1 MSQYEQAI
9 QHIGIVRVLTY
20 IVTIGFI
27 IFIGVGFAKKKP
39 NLKKMIIIALFAA
52 MAFILSFFKVFEL
65 PQGGS
70 INLLPFVPI
79 MLISVFYGVVEG
91 VTCGL
96 IYGVLSLITGGHMVG
111 IAEAL
116 MDYILANVTLGLAG
130 VVGREKKSQ
139 ILIGSIIAVFLSVF
153 SNILSGV
160 YFYGMYAPPEM
171 NLWWYSIVYNF
182 SSSGVVGILSIIL
195 LMFLP
200 IKRLKK
206 HI

>member
-1 MSQYEQAI
+1 MSQYDQAL
-9 QHIGIVRVLTY
+9 QHIELVRILTY
-20 IVTIGFI
+20 IVSIAFVV
-27 IFIGVGFAKKKP
+27 FIGVGFSKKKP
-39 NLKKMIIIALFAA
+39 SLKKMIVIALFAA
-52 MAFILSFFKVFEL
+52 MAFILSFIKLFSL

-79 MLISVFYGVVEG
+79 MLISIFYGVTEG
-91 VTCGL
+91 MTCGL
-96 IYGVLSLITGGHMVG
+96 IFGVLSLITGGHIVG

-130 VVGREKKSQ
+130 IVGRNTKSK
-139 ILIGSIIAVFLSVF
+139 ILIGSIIAVLLSVF

-171 NLWWYSIVYNF
+171 NLWGYSIIYNF
-182 SSSGVVGILSIIL
+182 SSVGIVGVLSIVVIML
-195 LMFLP
+195 LPVQKL
-200 IKRLKK
+200 RK

>member
-1 MSQYEQAI
+1 MSQYDQAL
-9 QHIGIVRVLTY
+9 QHIELVRILTY
-20 IVTIGFI
+20 IVSIAFVV
-27 IFIGVGFAKKKP
+27 FIGVGFSKKKP
-39 NLKKMIIIALFAA
+39 SLKKMIVIALFAA
-52 MAFILSFFKVFEL
+52 MAFILSFIKLFSL

-79 MLISVFYGVVEG
+79 MLISIFYGVTEG
-91 VTCGL
+91 MTCGL
-96 IYGVLSLITGGHMVG
+96 IFGVLSLITGGHIVG

-130 VVGREKKSQ
+130 IVGRNTKSK
-139 ILIGSIIAVFLSVF
+139 ILIGSIIAVLLSVF

-171 NLWWYSIVYNF
+171 NLWWYSIIYNF
-182 SSSGVVGILSIIL
+182 SSVGIVGVLSIVVIML
-195 LMFLP
+195 LPVQKL
-200 IKRLKK
+200 RK

>member
-1 MSQYEQAI
+1 MTQYEQAV
-9 QHIGIVRVLTY
+9 QHIEIVRILTY
-20 IVTIGFI
+20 IVTIGVI

-39 NLKKMIIIALFAA
+39 TLKKMIIIALFSAI
-52 MAFILSFFKVFEL
+52 AFILSFFKVFEL

-96 IYGVLSLITGGHMVG
+96 IYGVLNLITGGHMIG

-116 MDYILANVTLGLAG
+116 MDYILANVALGLAG
-130 VVGREKKSQ
+130 IAGREKKSQ

-153 SNILSGV
+153 SNIISGV

-182 SSSGVVGILSIIL
+182 SSVGLVGVLSIIAM
-195 LMFLP
+195 MFIP